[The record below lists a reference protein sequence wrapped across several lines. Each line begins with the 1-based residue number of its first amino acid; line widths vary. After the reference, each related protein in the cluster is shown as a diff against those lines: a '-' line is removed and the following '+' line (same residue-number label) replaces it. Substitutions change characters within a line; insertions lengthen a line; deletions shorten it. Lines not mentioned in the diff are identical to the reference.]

1 MVSNK
6 ASFYYF
12 GRITEL
18 REASFPSLFCNFKL
32 IMWKIAFAAAV
43 AAVMTDVAEA
53 NHWRRSS
60 YGYSRY
66 RYNTT
71 YYYPTYGYYNYY
83 TFTYAYGDSK
93 PASTTDTL
101 FGGFRFLTSNR
112 VNAPVQMKTMWS
124 GLDASSTYALGIESS
139 TTDPN
144 T

>member
-1 MVSNK
+1 
-6 ASFYYF
+6 
-12 GRITEL
+12 
-18 REASFPSLFCNFKL
+18 
-32 IMWKIAFAAAV
+32 MWKIAFAAAV
-43 AAVMTDVAEA
+43 AAVMTDLAEA

-60 YGYSRY
+60 YGYSRRRNSY
-66 RYNTT
+66 S
-71 YYYPTYGYYNYY
+71 YYPNYGYYNYY

-93 PASTTDTL
+93 PADSNDTL